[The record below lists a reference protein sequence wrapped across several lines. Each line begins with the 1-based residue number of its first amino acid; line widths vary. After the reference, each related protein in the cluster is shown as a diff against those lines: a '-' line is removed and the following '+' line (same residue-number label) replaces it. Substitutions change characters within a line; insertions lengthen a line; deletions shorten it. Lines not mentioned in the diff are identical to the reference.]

1 MTPHAAPDFPDHRSK
16 VLAWRGLILGVIAQL
31 FFTIVISGP
40 AFLIPHLRTD
50 KGFTLA
56 EAGMAGTSTS
66 VGMVITLVAWGALA
80 DRRGERLALSL
91 GLLLCAVSTAGGF
104 VLAVAGLLD
113 SLLPLVLVLAL
124 AGGIGASVNTATGRV
139 VAGWFPRHQR
149 GTAMGIRQMA
159 QPLGTAVA
167 AVLVPPLAALWGIA
181 GFFAVTSVLCLL
193 IGIGCVLGVVD
204 PPRPGRRELAVPD
217 PDGAAAVETA
227 EPLAGEASEAGR
239 AAGGGQ
245 APVAGRNAGVGPGD
259 GGRNSAG
266 ASAVV
271 NPYREDSFLWRIHAV
286 SALLVVPQITFA
298 TFGLVWLID
307 TQDLSAQTAGLL
319 VGVAQLAGAFARLTM
334 GRVSDRAPS
343 RVIVLR
349 WVAWAAA
356 LLTGAVAVVSL
367 GVLPVL
373 AGALFALASA
383 ASVADNG
390 LAFTSIAEA
399 SGSRWS
405 GKAMGI
411 QNTGQHLLSAGVG
424 PGIGALIATLGYPLA
439 LGCVAVIPV
448 AASFLVPER
457 DLERT

>member
-1 MTPHAAPDFPDHRSK
+1 MTPHAPPDFPDHRSK
-16 VLAWRGLILGVIAQL
+16 VLAWRGLILGVLAQL
-31 FFTIVISGP
+31 FFTIVIAGP
-40 AFLIPHLRTD
+40 AFLIPHLRAE

-56 EAGMAGTSTS
+56 EAGMVGTSTS
-66 VGMVITLVAWGALA
+66 VGMVVTLVAWGALA

-91 GLLLCAVSTAGGF
+91 GLLLCSAATASGF
-104 VLAVAGLLD
+104 VLAAAGLLG
-113 SLLPLVLVLAL
+113 SVLPLALVLAL

-139 VAGWFPRHQR
+139 VAGWFPRHRR

-167 AVLVPPLAALWGIA
+167 AVLVPPLAAQWGTA
-181 GFFAVTSVLCLL
+181 GFFLVTSVLCLL

-204 PPRPGRRELAVPD
+204 PPRPGRRELTVPD
-217 PDGAAAVETA
+217 PDGAAAVEGA
-227 EPLAGEASEAGR
+227 ESRTGHTVGAGEAAD
-239 AAGGGQ
+239 
-245 APVAGRNAGVGPGD
+245 D
-259 GGRNSAG
+259 GNRTG

-271 NPYREDSFLWRIHAV
+271 NPYRADSFLWRIHAV

-319 VGVAQLAGAFARLTM
+319 VGAAQLAGAFARLAM
-334 GRVSDRAPS
+334 GGVSDHAPS

-356 LLTGAVAVVSL
+356 ILTGAVAAISL

-373 AGALFALASA
+373 AGVLFALASA
-383 ASVADNG
+383 ATVADNG

-399 SGSRWS
+399 SGTRWS

-411 QNTGQHLLSAGVG
+411 QNTGQHLLSSGVG
-424 PGIGALIATLGYPLA
+424 PGIGALIAALGYPLA
-439 LGCVAVIPV
+439 LGCVAVIPLV
-448 AASFLVPER
+448 ASFLVPR
-457 DLERT
+457 GDIERT

>member
-1 MTPHAAPDFPDHRSK
+1 MTTPAVPDFPDHRSR
-16 VLAWRGLILGVIAQL
+16 VLAWRGLILGVLAQL
-31 FFTIVISGP
+31 FFTIVIAGP
-40 AFLIPHLRTD
+40 AFLIPHLRAE

-66 VGMVITLVAWGALA
+66 VGMVVTLVAWGALA

-91 GLLLCAVSTAGGF
+91 GLLLCSAATALGF
-104 VLAVAGLLD
+104 VLAAAGLLGE
-113 SLLPLVLVLAL
+113 LLPLALVLAV

-139 VAGWFPRHQR
+139 VAGWFPRHKR

-167 AVLVPPLAALWGIA
+167 AVLVPPLAAHWGVA
-181 GFFAVTSVLCLL
+181 GFFLVSSVLCLL

-204 PPRPGRRELAVPD
+204 PPRPGRRELTVPD
-217 PDGAAAVETA
+217 PDGAAAVE
-227 EPLAGEASEAGR
+227 
-239 AAGGGQ
+239 AAG
-245 APVAGRNAGVGPGD
+245 PGPD
-259 GGRNSAG
+259 RPTAR
-266 ASAVV
+266 V
-271 NPYREDSFLWRIHAV
+271 NPYRADSFLWRIHAV

-307 TQDLSAQTAGLL
+307 TQDLSAQAAGLL
-319 VGVAQLAGAFARLTM
+319 VGGAQLAGALARLTM
-334 GRVSDRAPS
+334 GGVSDHAPS
-343 RVIVLR
+343 RVLVLR

-356 LLTGAVAVVSL
+356 VLTGAVAAISL

-373 AGALFALASA
+373 AGVLFALASA

-399 SGSRWS
+399 AGSRWS

-424 PGIGALIATLGYPLA
+424 PGIGALIAALGYPLA
-439 LGCVAVIPV
+439 LACVAVIPL
-448 AASFLVPER
+448 AASFLVPQ
-457 DLERT
+457 DDIERT